1 MGRPPR
7 VDGPGMWHH
16 VMNRGIARRT
26 TFEGLADFDAFTEA
40 LLRVTRGGWM
50 EVHVYSAMFNHFHL
64 LVRTERGTVSE
75 GMRRLESTYV
85 RVFNRMRDRD
95 GALFRG
101 RFTSRAVTS
110 EAYWYTVLRY
120 IDRNPVA
127 AGLAREPTEYPHGS
141 AWWYARRAGPAW
153 LRRDVVEA
161 AVSADA
167 GRQVYDPA
175 DYGAF
180 SGAGDINWQRELVEG
195 RMRRPPRGRDPL
207 EWLLTASAK
216 RFSRWMHD
224 AARLADGT
232 APGTAVVSPACLLS
246 VISREESPLS
256 ADAMDCLRAGLLRAG
271 ADLTEAEIARSLN
284 RSREWTR
291 ARLRDHRLRLVE
303 DEQYRRSAESTLRI
317 ALAATLGRATRGADI
332 MAGETGTPVSD
343 TGVPTKRV

>member
-167 GRQVYDPA
+167 GRQVTSA
-175 DYGAF
+175 
-180 SGAGDINWQRELVEG
+180 SG
-195 RMRRPPRGRDPL
+195 RRNHFIS
-207 EWLLTASAK
+207 AS
-216 RFSRWMHD
+216 
-224 AARLADGT
+224 
-232 APGTAVVSPACLLS
+232 VS
-246 VISREESPLS
+246 ET
-256 ADAMDCLRAGLLRAG
+256 M
-271 ADLTEAEIARSLN
+271 
-284 RSREWTR
+284 RSRPALGWI
-291 ARLRDHRLRLVE
+291 
-303 DEQYRRSAESTLRI
+303 SPRI
-317 ALAATLGRATRGADI
+317 
-332 MAGETGTPVSD
+332 TPAITSRCWRQMRTELPPVAIA
-343 TGVPTKRV
+343 